1 MLEIL
6 YSKHP
11 IGEENPFSNANP
23 RPGQAIGAGDIITA
37 IESISKEKA
46 PGLSGWT
53 RPLLDIA
60 TSGHNTTVI
69 TALRLLAD
77 MIRQGTAPGQ
87 ELLCASRLIGFEKD
101 DGGIRPIAVG
111 DLIYQ
116 VALKAILTT
125 SFRPEMLLP
134 FQLGVNSPGGVEPIV
149 YLLEDA
155 ISGPNKGNIQRLASL
170 DLSNAFNNI
179 GRRAIATA
187 VAKYAPTF
195 YRAAKWA
202 YNQPSILVTH
212 SGATLASAEGVR
224 QGDPIAPLL
233 FSLGIRPTLELLQ
246 RTLPPNTTIT
256 AYLDDIYIFGASSAK
271 ILPQVAQVFR
281 DSLVTLNPTKS
292 SEASISA
299 LKTKGLK
306 ALGSFIG
313 PLHARRA
320 FLQGKISALSS
331 ALDAI
336 RDLPKQHALLLLKGS
351 LHLLLRHLLRQL
363 NPQDLQDLWEQA
375 DSLIEAAI

>member
-1 MLEIL
+1 M
-6 YSKHP
+6 
-11 IGEENPFSNANP
+11 
-23 RPGQAIGAGDIITA
+23 
-37 IESISKEKA
+37 
-46 PGLSGWT
+46 
-53 RPLLDIA
+53 
-60 TSGHNTTVI
+60 
-69 TALRLLAD
+69 
-77 MIRQGTAPGQ
+77 
-87 ELLCASRLIGFEKD
+87 
-101 DGGIRPIAVG
+101 
-111 DLIYQ
+111 
-116 VALKAILTT
+116 
-125 SFRPEMLLP
+125 
-134 FQLGVNSPGGVEPIV
+134 
-149 YLLEDA
+149 
-155 ISGPNKGNIQRLASL
+155 
-170 DLSNAFNNI
+170 
-179 GRRAIATA
+179 
-187 VAKYAPTF
+187 
-195 YRAAKWA
+195 
-202 YNQPSILVTH
+202 
-212 SGATLASAEGVR
+212 R

-281 DSLVTLNPTKS
+281 DSPVTLNPTKS

-375 DSLIEAAI
+375 DSLIEAAIQALIARSPYDKAAPL